1 MTSSTLH
8 QLSGRAAFSI
18 AEVSMQVG
26 LSRDVLYGEIRAGRL
41 IGRKIGRRTLITQ
54 KDLERFLARL
64 PRAGASQA
72 A

>member
-1 MTSSTLH
+1 MTSTGRQ
-8 QLSGRAAFSI
+8 QLPGRAAFSI
-18 AEVSMQVG
+18 AEVCAQTG
-26 LSRDVLYGEIRAGRL
+26 ISRDTLYGEIRAGRL
-41 IGRKIGRRTLITQ
+41 IGRKIGRRTLITP